1 MVYAVVRTGGKQYRV
16 APGDL
21 IDVEKLP
28 TYTGATVELPE
39 VLLVSHDG
47 EVTVG
52 SPLVPDA
59 KVVGEVEDQGRGKKL
74 VVFKFKAKTRY
85 RKKTGHRQSY
95 TRLRVKDILIGETS
109 LATPESSPE
118 LPKRRRTPSAK
129 TTGEAASA
137 APESSPEP
145 PKRRRTP
152 STKATV
158 EATSAAPES
167 SPEPPKRKR
176 TRSTKATVEAASAA
190 PESSPEPP
198 KRRRARSAK
207 ATGEASATTA
217 RGSKAPR
224 RRRTPKAEEKSNDGS

>member
-1 MVYAVVRTGGKQYRV
+1 MVYAVVKTGGKQYRV
-16 APGDL
+16 SPGDL

-28 TYTGATVELPE
+28 TYTGATVELSE
-39 VLLVSHDG
+39 VLLISRDG

-109 LATPESSPE
+109 LAP
-118 LPKRRRTPSAK
+118 
-129 TTGEAASA
+129 
-137 APESSPEP
+137 PESSPEP

-152 STKATV
+152 SAKATV
-158 EATSAAPES
+158 EAASVASES
-167 SPEPPKRKR
+167 SPEPPKRRR
-176 TRSTKATVEAASAA
+176 TPSAKATVEAASAA

-198 KRRRARSAK
+198 KRRRAPSAK
-207 ATGEASATTA
+207 AKGEASATTA
-217 RGSKAPR
+217 RASKAPR